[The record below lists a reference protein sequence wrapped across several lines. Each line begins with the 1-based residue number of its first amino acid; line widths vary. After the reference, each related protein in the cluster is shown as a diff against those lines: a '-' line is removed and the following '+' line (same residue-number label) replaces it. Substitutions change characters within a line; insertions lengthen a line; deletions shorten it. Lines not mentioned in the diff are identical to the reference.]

1 MRNSKM
7 LAKRQ
12 DNVFIDASI
21 GSLEELT
28 GLNCISSKKQV
39 VISEGEIVNVVSD
52 NYGFLPN
59 ERFFLAVEEKLIMS
73 DIPFEV
79 RSINNKNRSF
89 KVDYI
94 LNDDYATTIGSE
106 NDKIVPLM
114 SFVNSYDGSNKT
126 SGSFGLYRQVCSNGL
141 MVADT
146 EVGFS
151 YKHTGNQI
159 AIVMPEIDKL
169 IETFTKTEYF
179 ELQNKFKVMANK
191 KISDIE
197 AFVQRVCESTKL
209 FSFET
214 TGKEPEMTAKAKQVV
229 SIISREMSTLSVEPN
244 MWLGYNAFNEII
256 HAGNVANFG
265 KTNDKD
271 SKVFETILRM
281 A

>member
-1 MRNSKM
+1 MRSSKM
-7 LAKRQ
+7 LGKRQ
-12 DNVFIDASI
+12 DNVFVDAKLE
-21 GSLEELT
+21 SLELLT
-28 GLNCISSKKQV
+28 GHKCISSKKQV

-59 ERFFLAVEEKLIMS
+59 EMFFTQIEEKLINS
-73 DIPFEV
+73 DIEFQV
-79 RSINNKNRSF
+79 SAINNKNRSF

-94 LNDDYATTIGSE
+94 LNDDYATSIGSE

-126 SGSFGLYRQVCSNGL
+126 SGTFGLYRQVCSNGL

-151 YKHTGNQI
+151 YKHTGNQLK
-159 AIVMPEIDKL
+159 IVMPEIDKL

-191 KISDIE
+191 KISNVE
-197 AFVQRVCESTKL
+197 AFVQRVCKSTKL
-209 FSFET
+209 FNFET
-214 TGKEPEMTAKAKQVV
+214 TGKEPEITAKAKEVM

-271 SKVFETILRM
+271 SKVFDTIFQM